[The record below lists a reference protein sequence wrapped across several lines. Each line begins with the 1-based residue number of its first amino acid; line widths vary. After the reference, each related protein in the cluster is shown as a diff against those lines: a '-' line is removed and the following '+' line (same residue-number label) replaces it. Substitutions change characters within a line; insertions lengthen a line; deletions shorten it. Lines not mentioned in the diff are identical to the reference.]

1 MVYDAYL
8 AAEKGDPSGLAM
20 MSLMYDLINP
30 AKMMTWGQSAAIVM
44 STDFDPARDY
54 FAEMNPPGSILGAP
68 QSEIAWSPLYFSDW
82 PATLIPAEYRQVQ
95 ASDVETLLV
104 SGSVDSTTPARY
116 ATEELLPSLSN
127 GKQVILSEF
136 GHVGDVWS
144 LQPEATMHLLTT
156 FYDTGVADD
165 SLFTYQ
171 PMNFDVGLGFPA
183 IAKLVLAAIVL
194 LVVLIIALIWF
205 VISRVQHRRARNA

>member
-1 MVYDAYL
+1 V
-8 AAEKGDPSGLAM
+8 

-30 AKMMTWGQSAAIVM
+30 ATMMTWGQSAAIVM

-54 FAEMNPPGSILGAP
+54 FSEMNPPGSILGAP
-68 QSEIAWSPLYFSDW
+68 QSEITWSPLHFADW

-95 ASDVETLLV
+95 TSDVETLLV
-104 SGSVDSTTPARY
+104 SGSVDGTTPARY

-127 GKQVILSEF
+127 GRQVILSEF
-136 GHVGDVWS
+136 GHVDDVWS
-144 LQPEATMHLLTT
+144 LQPEATMRLLTT

-171 PMNFDVGLGFPA
+171 PMNFDVELGWPA
-183 IAKLVLAAIVL
+183 LAKLLVAVLVLVPIVL
-194 LVVLIIALIWF
+194 LVFVWLIVRWLKRRKA
-205 VISRVQHRRARNA
+205 SRVSG